1 MFLKLVPSHN
11 LLVTSLFVLGLVVL
25 LLLVKMIKMM
35 IDQQIDDQMEKM
47 IPLKSLRSKISVRIR
62 WR

>member
-1 MFLKLVPSHN
+1 MMISFH
-11 LLVTSLFVLGLVVL
+11 TTIL
-25 LLLVKMIKMM
+25 LLSFLFIGLLFIFLLSRMIKKM

-47 IPLKSLRSKISVRIR
+47 IPLKSVREKIRVNVK

>member
-1 MFLKLVPSHN
+1 
-11 LLVTSLFVLGLVVL
+11 
-25 LLLVKMIKMM
+25 M

-47 IPLKSLRSKISVRIR
+47 IPLKSVRDKISVKVR